1 MANFKVEKIEP
12 TLVNA
17 LDMTSMTRDEV
28 IRMSSLRNV
37 VGLGQVLTPADQLT
51 SLRTADETP
60 DKQYFGAFDET
71 ERLLGFIKTNEWYY
85 DDQVAYESVAKQV
98 RYKLRLKR
106 ASQPMAHR
114 PLGVFSLT
122 THASLSFDAGV
133 EAARLLV
140 DQAIAQA
147 GGREIR
153 AGHYADGVDP
163 AKWASVTRGFE
174 GTGKFGF
181 GLGILQELHIRPADA
196 NLQPDD
202 SSDEKQTENL

>member
-1 MANFKVEKIEP
+1 MANFSIEKIEP

-28 IRMSSLRNV
+28 IRMSSLNNAA
-37 VGLGQVLTPADQLT
+37 GLGQVLSPADQLAA
-51 SLRTADETP
+51 LRTADSTP
-60 DKQYFGAFDET
+60 DKKYFGAFDEN
-71 ERLLGFIKTNEWYY
+71 ERLLAFIKTNEWFY

-122 THASLSFDAGV
+122 THQSLSFDAGT
-133 EAARLLV
+133 EAAGLLL

-147 GGREIR
+147 DGREIR
-153 AGHYADGVDP
+153 AGHYAEGVDP
-163 AKWASVTRGFE
+163 AKWVSVTHGFE

-181 GLGILQELHIRPADA
+181 GLGVLQELHIRPADA
-196 NLQPDD
+196 DRQANNT
-202 SSDEKQTENL
+202 SDEEQA